1 MPRPL
6 EQSLPLRHAVALGLM
21 HGPAELLPISS
32 SGHTTLVPWLL
43 GWPYPELDPAL
54 RKSFEVALH
63 AGTAVG
69 LLIALRSEVGE
80 AAGSFDRRR
89 AILIAGS
96 FIPPAIVGYTL
107 EGPIEKRL
115 GTPASIAAGL
125 VLGSAAMAL
134 ADQFGPQTRSREE
147 AGLIDALLLGLAQ
160 ASALMP
166 GTSRGGMTLSA
177 MRARGFTR
185 PAASSLSRHVALP
198 VILGASALKGARLAQ
213 QGLPPGAGSR
223 LALGAAAAAASTLLA
238 ARLVPVERVGPL
250 LPYAAYRSALAA
262 ITLRRLRRSQ
272 I

>member
-6 EQSLPLRHAVALGLM
+6 EQSLPLRHALALGLM

-80 AAGSFDRRR
+80 AAASFDRRR

-115 GTPASIAAGL
+115 GTPARQRWRWPISSG
-125 VLGSAAMAL
+125 
-134 ADQFGPQTRSREE
+134 RRR
-147 AGLIDALLLGLAQ
+147 
-160 ASALMP
+160 ASAMTQALSMP
-166 GTSRGGMTLSA
+166 CCWEWR
-177 MRARGFTR
+177 
-185 PAASSLSRHVALP
+185 
-198 VILGASALKGARLAQ
+198 K
-213 QGLPPGAGSR
+213 
-223 LALGAAAAAASTLLA
+223 
-238 ARLVPVERVGPL
+238 
-250 LPYAAYRSALAA
+250 
-262 ITLRRLRRSQ
+262 RRL
-272 I
+272 